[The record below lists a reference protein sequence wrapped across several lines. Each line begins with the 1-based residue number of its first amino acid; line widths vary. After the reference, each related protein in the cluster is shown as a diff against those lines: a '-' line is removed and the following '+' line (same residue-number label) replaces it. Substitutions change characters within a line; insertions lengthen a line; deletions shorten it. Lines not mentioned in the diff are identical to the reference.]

1 MGGIPFIKEG
11 NTPLSKEE
19 SDASSSEKNYIPSGL
34 LDNVVHYT
42 LCPLAKDKRAQ
53 LICHCHY
60 IYLNMSWMGM
70 VHTDHLVYMV
80 GTNGI
85 EPKG

>member
-34 LDNVVHYT
+34 LEMLFIIPFAPWRRIKGLNSFVIVIT
-42 LCPLAKDKRAQ
+42 
-53 LICHCHY
+53 Y
-60 IYLNMSWMGM
+60 IS
-70 VHTDHLVYMV
+70 
-80 GTNGI
+80 I
-85 EPKG
+85 